1 MALINIAGTSSLLV
15 PVGITSLGTVIFDN
29 VQFPAGAYLDYD
41 GVLQKYEGVTLD
53 AVQLVVDRAK
63 TIVRTQ
69 VEGVEGSIK
78 EYVTNGDYSINLT
91 AILAPDLLGLIP
103 PEVLL
108 GKIVELEKVPEAVG
122 ILSKYLL
129 TQYEIQE
136 VVIERVRVEP
146 YESNSYRVT
155 IDMLSDM
162 QADLKDFG

>member
-155 IDMLSDM
+155 IDMVSDM